1 MYIIFNDDILTA
13 FFGLIIFISILNS
26 FSARTHRL
34 NILANILKNKVFIGV
49 ITFVFL
55 MQIYLIY
62 FGGSMFRT
70 SGLSMNEFI
79 IMFMFSLLVI
89 PVDFI
94 RKIILKHRN
103 IELGV

>member
-1 MYIIFNDDILTA
+1 MKRVLNLFIL
-13 FFGLIIFISILNS
+13 LIIFISILNS

-34 NILANILKNKVFIGV
+34 NILANILKNKVFIWV

-62 FGGSMFRT
+62 RGGSVFRT
-70 SGLSMNEFI
+70 SGLTISEFLT
-79 IMFMFSLLVI
+79 MFMFSLLVI

-94 RKIILKHRN
+94 RKIFLKSKKW
-103 IELGV
+103 ELGV